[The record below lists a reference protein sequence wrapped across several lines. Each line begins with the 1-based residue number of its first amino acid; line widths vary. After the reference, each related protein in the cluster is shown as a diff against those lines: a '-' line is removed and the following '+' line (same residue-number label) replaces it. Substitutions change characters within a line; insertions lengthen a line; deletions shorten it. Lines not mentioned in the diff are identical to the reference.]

1 MPMSLSI
8 PKEFIRNIVDKT
20 SIADYVNF
28 HTKLSATGSKGEL
41 KGQCP
46 MPNHADK
53 TASLFVNDTKGNYQ
67 CFGCCSKGNI
77 VDFIKDLK
85 GTSFKETIVE
95 LARFNNEK
103 IPYSRVSKSTGSDVR
118 DYRSVYSEIHE
129 IALTAELN
137 PDFESELFKLKIT
150 PDVASK
156 FSLGII
162 RPSVIAKI
170 IQKLPSS
177 KKDLVLSVAESLELY
192 ENDDYLLVVPVTSRY
207 TDSLDSLLLINDY
220 GLNQLPHK
228 PIVNSSR
235 LFFGLQGIDDV
246 KEVTIVESTLSALQI
261 MSEEGLE
268 NRVIAPLVHYESL
281 DLKAFNAFQGSDKK
295 LQFERVNVRFSME
308 KGKIDKKAEKL
319 LMCAKDSSGRW
330 EFQFCKDERYFDEES
345 DPKFNYIDTF
355 NMVLSTK
362 LESKFSPIKTE
373 FELSGKEVLTDKTRT
388 ANTIEYLLGGDV
400 KKSSLHN
407 HVRKEIMEYNGFSYD
422 NSYFD
427 AITFISTNQPS
438 NTVLEENSTSANRVK
453 KIINKIVNLSMTDGI
468 EASKEL
474 LQDYETEFTNNRD
487 LLITP
492 VLRTLKYELQRADSS
507 IFLSDVLDNLDEEI
521 RLSILK

>member
-1 MPMSLSI
+1 MYAYNIYVMPMSLSI

-20 SIADYVNF
+20 SIADYANS
-28 HTKLSATGSKGEL
+28 HTKLSVTGSNGEL

-46 MPNHADK
+46 MPKHADK
-53 TASLFVNDTKGNYQ
+53 TPSLFVNETKGNYQ
-67 CFGCCSKGNI
+67 CFGCGSKGNV

-85 GTSFKETIVE
+85 GTSFKEAIVE
-95 LARFNNEK
+95 LARFNGEK
-103 IPYSRVSKSTGSDVR
+103 IPYSRVSKATGSDVR

-137 PDFESELFKLKIT
+137 PDFESELSILNIT

-156 FSLGII
+156 FSLGMI

-170 IQKLPSS
+170 IEKLPAS
-177 KKDLVLSVAESLELY
+177 KKDLVLSIAESLEIY
-192 ENDDYLLVVPVTSRY
+192 NTDDYLLVVPVTSRY

-220 GLNQLPHK
+220 GSNQLPSK

-235 LFFGLQGIDDV
+235 LFFGMQGIDDV

-281 DLKAFNAFQGSDKK
+281 DLKAFNAFKGSDNI
-295 LQFERVNVRFSME
+295 LQFERVNVRFSIE
-308 KGKIDKKAEKL
+308 TGKIDRKAEKL

-330 EFQFCKDERYFDEES
+330 EFQFCQDERYFDEES

-362 LESKFSPIKTE
+362 LESS
-373 FELSGKEVLTDKTRT
+373 LSGKEVLTDKTRT
-388 ANTIEYLLGGDV
+388 ANTIEYLLGGDL
-400 KKSSLHN
+400 KKSALHN
-407 HVRKEIMEYNGFSYD
+407 HVRKEIMGSNGFSFD
-422 NSYFD
+422 DSYFD
-427 AITFISTNQPS
+427 AITFTSSSQPN
-438 NTVLEENSTSANRVK
+438 NTVLEENNTSADRAK
-453 KIINKIVNLSMTDGI
+453 KIINKIVNLSMTDGL

-474 LQDYETEFTNNRD
+474 LKDYETEFTNNRD

-492 VLRTLKYELQRADSS
+492 VLRTLKYELHRADSS
-507 IFLSDVLDNLDEEI
+507 IFLSEVFDSLDDEV
-521 RLSILK
+521 RVSILK